1 MGMSTINSFNSN
13 SKLIFV
19 LFYPRSQLFWP
30 IAILLFLVL
39 KVSEGKLKKKKRKE
53 SYLLYWYNI
62 SKLSVSKEGSE
73 LQLSDS

>member
-1 MGMSTINSFNSN
+1 MGMSTINYFNSN
-13 SKLIFV
+13 SKMICV
-19 LFYPRSQLFWP
+19 LFYLRSQLFWP

-39 KVSEGKLKKKKRKE
+39 KLSKGKLKKKKKK
-53 SYLLYWYNI
+53 SYLLYCYNI